1 MAASLPGEPLI
12 PLEDEDA
19 MIAGSLSLRLAID
32 ETGHVVRSD
41 IVSREG
47 LSDKAVAVFVKAFSS
62 YDYIP
67 ARRGGRAVRSEVT
80 MVVGVQENVGE
91 SKEP

>member
-19 MIAGSLSLRLAID
+19 TIAGSLSLRLTID
-32 ETGHVVRSD
+32 ETGRVVQSD
-41 IVSREG
+41 IVSRQG
-47 LSDKAVAVFVKAFSS
+47 LSDKAVAVFVKAFSG
-62 YDYIP
+62 YDYLP

-80 MVVGVQENVGE
+80 MVVGVKENASE